1 MREYPTANGSRY
13 SGKVVVSK
21 SRKPAKKPAK
31 KSTALAVRDTAQIN
45 PQTEPALALV
55 ERFARDPH
63 FDVEKM
69 RALLDMRDREL
80 ARVAEHDFNQSINRA
95 QQRMRAVATDA
106 DNPQTKSRYATYRKL
121 DAAIRPIYTEDG
133 FGISFDTADSPK
145 GVEYVRVLA
154 YVSHVGGFSR
164 TYKVDMPADGKG
176 AKGGD
181 VMTKTHAV
189 GAAASYGMRYLLKMI
204 FNIAVGEE
212 DRDGNR
218 VASPKSR
225 KGSAPEVVPDDAAVP
240 PAVNVSTINT
250 EQEKR
255 LWSVSRKCGRIDAD
269 VILWLKQRY
278 QVKATKAIRQ
288 SDYNAIV
295 RQLEARGA
303 LALPGDGEA

>member
-1 MREYPTANGSRY
+1 M
-13 SGKVVVSK
+13 SK
-21 SRKPAKKPAK
+21 SRKPAKKKPAK
-31 KSTALAVRDTAQIN
+31 KSTALAVREAAQIN

-164 TYKVDMPADGKG
+164 TYTIDMPADGKG
-176 AKGGD
+176 AKGAD

-218 VASPKSR
+218 VESPKRS
-225 KGSAPEVVPDDAAVP
+225 KQTWAAEDVQDREAAGRP
-240 PAVNVSTINT
+240 TLDVTPIN
-250 EQEKR
+250 EAQQKR
-255 LWSVSRKCGRIDAD
+255 LWNISRKAGRPDAD
-269 VILWLKQRY
+269 VQLWLKQRY
-278 QVKATKAIRQ
+278 QVTATKDIRQ

-295 RQLEARGA
+295 RQLEARGS